1 MNKQIIF
8 TAPNVAEF
16 LEVELPP
23 LQPDEVRVKSVVH
36 TMSNGTERANLV
48 GNPSVAGN
56 NPPKVEFPRTC
67 GYSCAGEITEVG
79 AAVTDLQ
86 VGDRVAVSWSKYKHY
101 NTVPAQKVTKL
112 PENIS
117 YEDASMLHIATF
129 PLAAIRKTRLEMGES
144 ALVMG
149 QGILG
154 LFAVALLKAA
164 GAAPII
170 AADPNPARREK
181 ALSMG
186 ADYALDPF
194 APDFAVR
201 VKELTGGVRVA
212 IEVTGV
218 GPALDTT
225 LDCMARYGRVALLG
239 CTRESDF
246 TIDYYRKV
254 HSPGITLIG
263 AHTMARPKEE
273 SAPGWFT
280 EKEDREI
287 LLKMLALG
295 RLHFDG
301 MVEATYS
308 PADCGEVFH
317 RLATDSAFPCVV
329 QWDWSLVQ

>member
-16 LEVELPP
+16 LPIETPP
-23 LQPDEVRVKSVVH
+23 LQPNEVRVKSVVH

-48 GNPSVAGN
+48 GNPSVAGAK
-56 NPPKVEFPRTC
+56 PPSVSFPRTC

-101 NTVPAQKVTKL
+101 NTVPAQNVTKL

-129 PLAAIRKTRLEMGES
+129 PLAAIRKTRAELGEA

-154 LFAVALLKAA
+154 LLAVALLKAA

-181 ALSMG
+181 ALTMG
-186 ADYALDPF
+186 ADYALNPLE
-194 APDFAVR
+194 PDFAAK
-201 VKELTGGVRVA
+201 VKELSGGIRVA

-225 LDCMARYGRVALLG
+225 LDCMAPFGRVALLG
-239 CTRESDF
+239 CTRDSDF

-254 HSPGITLIG
+254 HAPGITLVG
-263 AHTMARPKEE
+263 AHTKARPKQE
-273 SAPGWFT
+273 SSAGWFT
-280 EKEDREI
+280 EKDDREAI
-287 LLKMLALG
+287 LKLMACG
-295 RLHFDG
+295 RLDFSH
-301 MVEATYS
+301 MNEETVS
-308 PADCGEVFH
+308 PADCGEVFR
-317 RLATDSAFPCVV
+317 RLATDPAFPCVV
-329 QWDWSLVQ
+329 QWDWRQL